1 MAQFWELISPQGSRV
16 LTCSL
21 TSSYLF
27 MVSSVFNYT
36 DASLRTD
43 WKSFEYKFELIL
55 EDVRALVWPLVPVP
69 DLSFFAVN

>member
-1 MAQFWELISPQGSRV
+1 MAQFWELISLQGSQV

-27 MVSSVFNYT
+27 MVSRVFNYT

-69 DLSFFAVN
+69 DLSFLL